1 MLRQLLA
8 AAALAGAFDTAHAG
22 SVLETAQHAAEVPLH
37 ALQLPAAAGG
47 LVRFAACVG
56 CQIHTATMPG
66 STRYVINNR
75 PATFEAFAAAVDTAR
90 TTSETANRSLV
101 GLYFD
106 AASKRLARI
115 ALVTPLPR

>member
-1 MLRQLLA
+1 MRAGMLCAVKIRRA
-8 AAALAGAFDTAHAG
+8 SGRSGAGRRVSA
-22 SVLETAQHAAEVPLH
+22 S
-37 ALQLPAAAGG
+37 
-47 LVRFAACVG
+47 
-56 CQIHTATMPG
+56 
-66 STRYVINNR
+66 
-75 PATFEAFAAAVDTAR
+75 ATFEAFAAAVDTAR